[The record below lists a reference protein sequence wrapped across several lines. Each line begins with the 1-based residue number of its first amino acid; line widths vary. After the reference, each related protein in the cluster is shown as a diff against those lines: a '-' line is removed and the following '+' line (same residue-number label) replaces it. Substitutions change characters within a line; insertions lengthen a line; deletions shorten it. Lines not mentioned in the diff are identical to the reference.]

1 MNALEACLFLRYLPG
16 IGPVK
21 EQKLLSHFKTPSAIF
36 DASESDLLKIEGLG
50 SIHTKAIQNWR
61 KYKPHVQQQ
70 IDLIA
75 KHQIKTLFWGAEN
88 YPETLAF
95 CPDAPAVLFYRGNLD
110 VARKRKIISVVGTRS
125 HTRYGE
131 EMCKMIIQNLAPY
144 DPIICSGFAYGIDIV
159 AHKAALANGL
169 NTIACLAH
177 GFNTLY
183 PKEHKK
189 YQNQIEKQGAFFS
202 DCLFGETIEKGSFP
216 RRNRIIAGLGHLT
229 LVIESASKGGSMNT
243 ADLAN
248 QYGREIF
255 ALPGKVSDAKS
266 RGCNLLIK
274 QQKATLFFD
283 IEQLLESLQLLKE
296 SKPKK
301 PTQRKLFISL
311 TEEEQKVFAAF
322 QDGERKHLDLL
333 AAELKWEIGKV
344 ASLLMILE
352 MKGLIL
358 AHQGKYFEVI

>member
-1 MNALEACLFLRYLPG
+1 
-16 IGPVK
+16 
-21 EQKLLSHFKTPSAIF
+21 
-36 DASESDLLKIEGLG
+36 
-50 SIHTKAIQNWR
+50 
-61 KYKPHVQQQ
+61 
-70 IDLIA
+70 
-75 KHQIKTLFWGAEN
+75 
-88 YPETLAF
+88 
-95 CPDAPAVLFYRGNLD
+95 
-110 VARKRKIISVVGTRS
+110 
-125 HTRYGE
+125 
-131 EMCKMIIQNLAPY
+131 
-144 DPIICSGFAYGIDIV
+144 
-159 AHKAALANGL
+159 
-169 NTIACLAH
+169 
-177 GFNTLY
+177 
-183 PKEHKK
+183 
-189 YQNQIEKQGAFFS
+189 
-202 DCLFGETIEKGSFP
+202 
-216 RRNRIIAGLGHLT
+216 
-229 LVIESASKGGSMNT
+229 MNT

-344 ASLLMILE
+344 ASLLIILE